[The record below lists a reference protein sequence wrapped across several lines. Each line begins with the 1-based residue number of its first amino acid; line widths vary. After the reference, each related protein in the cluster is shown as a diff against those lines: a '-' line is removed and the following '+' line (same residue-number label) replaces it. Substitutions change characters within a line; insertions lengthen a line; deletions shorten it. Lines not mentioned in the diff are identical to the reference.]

1 MEGGVGPYNRPMP
14 RTPERWRERL
24 RRFADEECK
33 DSSRLYEV
41 LSLGMADDAEVLG
54 LLAEVANPRAQPTLP
69 LAAVHYLLLGA
80 GGIDSHGLARFYP
93 NLTAVPDAFDR
104 AYPAFRAFVLAER
117 ERLAPL
123 LATRGTQTNEVGR
136 CSFLF
141 PAYVIAA
148 ARTGKRLCIVD
159 VGSSAGLTLLF
170 DRYAYDYDGVVAGDA
185 ASTVRIRTRMR
196 GARAAIAPMPTIV
209 DRVGIDL
216 APIAADDADAVR
228 WLEACVWPEHV
239 ERFANLR
246 AALSIARAV
255 RPRVIRGNAVDVLS
269 ELIARTDRDAALVVV
284 NTAVMLYM
292 SRDERARYVA
302 LLAHA
307 GATRDVL
314 WIANEHPVFL
324 REAGFALREAGFA
337 LREPGFAAPL
347 ESERDPAELPVVMT
361 HWHHG
366 RRDDLVLGW
375 VGPHA
380 RWLDWIGAP
389 AD

>member
-1 MEGGVGPYNRPMP
+1 MVATVEGGVGTYNRAMP

-33 DSSRLYEV
+33 DNSRLYEV
-41 LSLGMADDAEVLG
+41 LSLGMAGDGAL
-54 LLAEVANPRAQPTLP
+54 LAFLAEVANPRAQPTLP
-69 LAAVHYLLLGA
+69 LAAIHYLLLGGLRRSEA
-80 GGIDSHGLARFYP
+80 RALARFYP
-93 NLTAVPDAFDR
+93 NLTAEPESPEH
-104 AYPAFRAFVLAER
+104 AYGAFRAFVLAER

-123 LATRGTQTNEVGR
+123 LAMRGTQTNEVGR

-141 PAYVIAA
+141 PAYAIAA
-148 ARTGKRLCIVD
+148 ARVGKPLSIVD

-170 DRYAYDYDGVVAGDA
+170 DRYAYDYAGVVAGDP
-185 ASTVRIRTRMR
+185 ASAVRIRTPMR
-196 GARAAIAPMPTIV
+196 GAPAAIAPLPAIA

-216 APIAADDADAVR
+216 APIALDDADAVR

-246 AALSIARAV
+246 AALGVARAAQPHV
-255 RPRVIRGNAVDVLS
+255 VKGNAVDVLPA
-269 ELIARTDRDAALVVV
+269 LIARADREAAIVVV

-302 LLAHA
+302 LLADA

-314 WIANEHPVFL
+314 WIANEHPLFL
-324 REAGFALREAGFA
+324 REAGFA
-337 LREPGFAAPL
+337 APL
-347 ESERDPAELPVVMT
+347 GAERDPAELPVVLT
-361 HWHHG
+361 HWRAG
-366 RRDDLVLGW
+366 RRDERVLGW

-380 RWLDWIGAP
+380 RWLDWIGDA
-389 AD
+389 ALAS